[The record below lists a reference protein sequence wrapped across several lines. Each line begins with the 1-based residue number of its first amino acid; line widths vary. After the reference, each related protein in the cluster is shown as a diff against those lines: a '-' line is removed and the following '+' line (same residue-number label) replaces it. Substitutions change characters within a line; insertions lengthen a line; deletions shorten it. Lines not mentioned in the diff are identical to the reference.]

1 MGLGV
6 RIIRGLGVACFV
18 LAVVVLAAT
27 PAVVPTGAAYAQTV
41 NSIVVEGNRRVEA
54 NTIRSYFKPGP
65 DGRIGAFSIDEG
77 YKSLMA
83 TGLFQ
88 DVRIQTGGRIVV
100 TVVENPVINR
110 IQFEGNTRV
119 KDDQLKLEI
128 QSRERGTLSRPVV
141 QSDVQ
146 RIVEVYRRSGRYDVR
161 VNPVIID
168 LPNSRVDLVFEINEG
183 ARTNIRT
190 VDFVGNR
197 AYSGFR
203 LKEVIKT
210 AESGLLPFL
219 QSTNVYDPDRIEAD
233 RELLRRFYLKHG
245 YIDVRILPPTVEFDP
260 GERGFTVKFIIEEGD
275 QFRVGTVD
283 VRSNV
288 RALDPSYVRSRLRVS
303 PGEIFNTEAV
313 EKTVEDMTIEAARQ
327 GFAFAQVRPRADRD
341 TQTHTVNV
349 AFTVE
354 EGARVYIEQI
364 NIRGNIRTRDYVI
377 RREFDVAEG
386 DPYNRALIARAERR
400 LKNLNYFKEVKINTE
415 PGSAPDRVIIN
426 VVLEEQSTGEFS
438 VAGGFSTADGFMGEV
453 SIGERNLLGM
463 GLYAKAA
470 LQYGQHAH
478 GYQLSFVEPY
488 LLGYRVAWGLDFSAK
503 VQQSTQFTSYQT
515 STIGASTRF
524 GFALRE
530 DLSLQLRYSIYQQK
544 VTLPDIL
551 KNCNNLTPNSANGL
565 FPTPDKQGM
574 TDPATGLP
582 FTQNCFQDG
591 EASLAV
597 RRELA
602 NGPVLTSLVGYD
614 LSYNTLD
621 NNRNPTS
628 GMLAILRQDFAG
640 VGGDVSYLRTT
651 ANVRSYYEVLPDVI
665 ALLNLQGGIINGFGG
680 RATNGEGTDLRML
693 DHFQMGPQLVRGFA
707 PSGIGP
713 RDMTQFNFNGTP
725 GDALGGSKY
734 WGASLEFQTPIY
746 FLPKDAGVKFAVFAD
761 AGSLW
766 DYKGPLSWLTGP
778 GATGEVISGSI
789 CNPVPVTGCPLDNG
803 MHIRASAGA
812 GILWASPFGP
822 IRFDFALPFM
832 KEPQD
837 RKQWFRFGGGTTF

>member
-18 LAVVVLAAT
+18 LAGIVLGAA
-27 PAVVPTGAAYAQTV
+27 PAVVPTGVAYAQTV
-41 NSIVVEGNRRVEA
+41 GSIVVEGNRRVEA

-65 DGRIGAFSIDEG
+65 DGRVGAFSIDEA

-83 TGLFQ
+83 TGLFT
-88 DVRIQTGGRIVV
+88 DVRIQTPGGRIVV
-100 TVVENPVINR
+100 SVTENPVINR
-110 IQFEGNTRV
+110 IAFEGNSRV

-146 RIVEVYRRSGRYDVR
+146 RIVEVYRRSGRYDIR

-168 LPNSRVDLVFEINEG
+168 LPNSRVDLVFEVNEG

-190 VDFVGNR
+190 VEFVGNR
-197 AYSGFR
+197 VYSGFR
-203 LKEVIKT
+203 LKEVIRT

-219 QSTNVYDPDRIEAD
+219 QSTNIYDPDRIEAD

-245 YIDVRILPPTVEFDP
+245 YIDVRVLPPVVEFDP
-260 GERGFTVKFIIEEGD
+260 GARGFVVKFVIEEGER
-275 QFRVGTVD
+275 FRVGTVD
-283 VRSNV
+283 VRSSV
-288 RALDPSYVRSRLRVS
+288 RALDPSLVRSRLRVS
-303 PGEIFNTEAV
+303 PGEVFNTEAV

-327 GFAFAQVRPRADRD
+327 GFAFIQVRPRADRD
-341 TQTHTVNV
+341 SQSRTVNL
-349 AFTVE
+349 AFAIE
-354 EGARVYIEQI
+354 DGSRVYIEQI
-364 NIRGNIRTRDYVI
+364 NIRGNIRTRDHVI

-400 LKNLNYFKEVKINTE
+400 LKNLSYFKEVKINTE

-438 VAGGFSTADGFMGEV
+438 LAGGYSTADGFMGEV
-453 SIGERNLLGM
+453 SIGERNLLGL

-470 LQYGQHAH
+470 IQYGQNAS

-488 LLGYRVAWGLDFSAK
+488 LLGYRVAWGLDLSSK
-503 VQQSTQFTSYQT
+503 VQKSTQFTSYET
-515 STIGASTRF
+515 RTIGGGTRF

-530 DLSLQLRYSIYQQK
+530 DLSLQLRYSIFQQK

-551 KNCNNLTPNSANGL
+551 KNCNNVGPDSSLGL
-565 FPTPDKQGM
+565 FPTPDKQA
-574 TDPATGLP
+574 TTIDPATGLP
-582 FTQNCFQDG
+582 FTTNCFADG

-597 RRELA
+597 RRELTA
-602 NGPVLTSLVGYD
+602 GPVLTSLVGYD

-628 GMLAILRQDFAG
+628 GLLATLRQDFAG
-640 VGGDVSYLRTT
+640 VGGDVNYLRTT
-651 ANVRSYYEVLPDVI
+651 ATVRSYYEVLPDVVG
-665 ALLNLQGGIINGFGG
+665 LLNLQGGIINGFGG
-680 RATNGEGTDLRML
+680 KALKDEGVNLRML

-713 RDMTQFNFNGTP
+713 RDLTQFNFNGTP
-725 GDALGGSKY
+725 GDALGGSMY
-734 WGASLEFQTPIY
+734 WGASVEFQTPIY

-761 AGSLW
+761 AGSVW
-766 DYKGPLSWLTGP
+766 NYKGPLAFP
-778 GATGEVISGSI
+778 ATGEFIQGSI
-789 CNPVPVTGCPLDNG
+789 CAPGDTNCPLDNA
-803 MHIRASAGA
+803 MHVRASVGA

-822 IRFDFALPFM
+822 IRFDFAVPLM
-832 KEPQD
+832 KESYD
-837 RKQWFRFGGGTTF
+837 RKQFFRFGGGTTF

>member
-1 MGLGV
+1 LG
-6 RIIRGLGVACFV
+6 
-18 LAVVVLAAT
+18 AA
-27 PAVVPTGAAYAQTV
+27 PAVVPTGVAYAQTV
-41 NSIVVEGNRRVEA
+41 GSIVVEGNRRVEA

-65 DGRIGAFSIDEG
+65 DGRIGAFQIDEG

-88 DVRIQTGGRIVV
+88 DVRIQTTGGRIVV
-100 TVVENPVINR
+100 NVAENPVINR
-110 IQFEGNTRV
+110 IAFEGNSRV

-128 QSRERGTLSRPVV
+128 QSRERGTLSRAVV

-146 RIVEVYRRSGRYDVR
+146 RIVEVYRRSGRYDIR

-168 LPNSRVDLVFEINEG
+168 LPNSRVDLVFEVNEG
-183 ARTNIRT
+183 GRTNIRT
-190 VDFVGNR
+190 VEFVGNR

-203 LKEVIKT
+203 LKEVIRT

-219 QSTNVYDPDRIEAD
+219 QSTNIYDPDRIEAD

-245 YIDVRILPPTVEFDP
+245 YIDVRVMPPVVEFDP
-260 GERGFTVKFIIEEGD
+260 GERGFVVKFVIEEGER
-275 QFRVGTVD
+275 FRVGTVD
-283 VRSNV
+283 VRSSV
-288 RALDPSYVRSRLRVS
+288 RALDPSLVRSRLRVS
-303 PGEIFNTEAV
+303 PGEVFNTEAV

-327 GFAFAQVRPRADRD
+327 GFAFVQVRPRADRD
-341 TQTHTVNV
+341 SQSRTVNI
-349 AFTVE
+349 AFAIE
-354 EGARVYIEQI
+354 DGSRVYIEQI
-364 NIRGNIRTRDYVI
+364 NIRGNVRTRDHVI

-400 LKNLNYFKEVKINTE
+400 LKNLSYFKEVKINTE
-415 PGSAPDRVIIN
+415 PGSAPDRVVIN

-438 VAGGFSTADGFMGEV
+438 VAGGYSTADGFMGEV
-453 SIGERNLLGM
+453 SIGERNLLGL

-470 LQYGQHAH
+470 IQYGQNAS

-488 LLGYRVAWGLDFSAK
+488 LLGYRVAWGLDLSSK
-503 VQQSTQFTSYQT
+503 VQKSTQFTSYET
-515 STIGASTRF
+515 RTIGGSTRF

-530 DLSLQLRYSIYQQK
+530 DLSLQLRYSIFQQK
-544 VTLPDIL
+544 VTLPDVL
-551 KNCNNLTPNSANGL
+551 KNCNNLAPDFVNT
-565 FPTPDKQGM
+565 FPTPDKVNNPFVPPVGATQ
-574 TDPATGLP
+574 TD
-582 FTQNCFQDG
+582 CFADG

-597 RRELA
+597 RRELTQ
-602 NGPVLTSLVGYD
+602 GPVLTSLVGYD

-628 GMLAILRQDFAG
+628 GLLATLRQDFAG
-640 VGGDVSYLRTT
+640 VGGDVNYLRTT
-651 ANVRSYYEVLPDVI
+651 ATVKSYYEVLPDVI
-665 ALLNLQGGIINGFGG
+665 GLLNLQGGIINGFGG
-680 RATNGEGTDLRML
+680 RALKDEGVNLRML

-713 RDMTQFNFNGTP
+713 RDLTQFNFNGTP
-725 GDALGGSKY
+725 GDALGGSMY

-766 DYKGPLSWLTGP
+766 NYKGPLSFP
-778 GATGEVISGSI
+778 ATGEFISGSI
-789 CNPVPVTGCPLDNG
+789 CNPVPATGCPLDNA
-803 MHIRASAGA
+803 MHIRTAVGA

-822 IRFDFALPFM
+822 IRFDFAVPLT
-832 KEPQD
+832 KESYD
-837 RKQWFRFGGGTTF
+837 RKQFFRFGGGTTF

>member
-1 MGLGV
+1 M
-6 RIIRGLGVACFV
+6 IRGLGSACSV
-18 LAVVVLAAT
+18 LAVLVLGAA
-27 PAVVPTGAAYAQTV
+27 PVVVPVGSAYAQTAS
-41 NSIVVEGNRRVEA
+41 SIVVEGNRRVEA

-65 DGRIGAFSIDEG
+65 DGRIGPFQIDEA
-77 YKSLMA
+77 YKALLA

-88 DVRIQTGGRIVV
+88 DVRIQPTAGRIVV
-100 TVVENPVINR
+100 SVVENPVISR
-110 IQFEGNTRV
+110 IAFEGNSRV

-128 QSRERGTLSRPVV
+128 QSRERGTLSRPTV

-190 VDFVGNR
+190 IEFVGNR
-197 AYSGFR
+197 AYSSFR

-219 QSTNVYDPDRIEAD
+219 QSTNIYDPDRIEAD

-245 YIDVRILPPTVEFDP
+245 YIDVRVLAATVEFDA
-260 GERGFTVKFIIEEGD
+260 EARGFVIKFVIEEGE
-275 QFRVGTVD
+275 QFRVGSVD
-283 VRSNV
+283 VRSSV
-288 RALDPSYVRSRLRVS
+288 RALDPGLVRSRLRVS
-303 PGEIFNTEAV
+303 PGDVFNTEAV

-327 GFAFAQVRPRADRD
+327 GFAFSTVRPRADRD
-341 TQTHTVNV
+341 PQKRTVNI
-349 AFTVE
+349 AFTIE
-354 EGARVYIEQI
+354 DGARVYIEQI
-364 NIRGNIRTRDYVI
+364 NIRGNIRTRDHVI

-400 LKNLNYFKEVKINTE
+400 LKNLSYFKDVKIATE

-426 VVLEEQSTGEFS
+426 VSVEEQSTGEFS
-438 VAGGFSTADGFMGEV
+438 VAGGYSTADGFMGEV
-453 SIGERNLLGM
+453 SIGERNLLGL

-470 LQYGQHAH
+470 VQYGQHAQ

-488 LLGYRVAWGLDFSAK
+488 LLGYRIAWGLDLSSK
-503 VQQSTQFTSYQT
+503 VQKSTQFTSYET
-515 STIGASTRF
+515 RTTGGSTRF

-530 DLSLQLRYSIYQQK
+530 DLGLQLRYSLYTQK
-544 VTLPDIL
+544 VSLPDIL
-551 KNCNNLTPNSANGL
+551 RNCNNINPDFINT
-565 FPTPDKQGM
+565 FPTPDKVNNPFPPPAGATQ
-574 TDPATGLP
+574 TD
-582 FTQNCFQDG
+582 CFADG

-597 RRELA
+597 RRELTQ
-602 NGPVLTSLVGYD
+602 GSVLASMVGYD

-628 GMLAILRQDFAG
+628 GLLAIMKQDFAG
-640 VGGDVSYLRTT
+640 VGGDVQYLRTT
-651 ANVRSYYEVLPDVI
+651 ANVRSYYEVMQDVVGM
-665 ALLNLQGGIINGFGG
+665 LNLQGGLITPWGG
-680 RATNGEGTDLRML
+680 KDLRML

-713 RDMTQFNFNGTP
+713 RDLTQYNFNGRP
-725 GDALGGSKY
+725 GDALGGSMY

-766 DYKGPLSWLTGP
+766 NYKGPTSWLPPVP
-778 GATGEVISGSI
+778 GATGEIISGSI
-789 CNPVPVTGCPLDNG
+789 CSTPPCPIDNT
-803 MHIRASAGA
+803 MHVRASVGA

-822 IRFDFALPFM
+822 IRFDFAFPLM
-832 KEPQD
+832 KEPYD
-837 RKQWFRFGGGTTF
+837 RKQYFRFGGGTTF

>member
-6 RIIRGLGVACFV
+6 GIIRGLGVACFV
-18 LAVVVLAAT
+18 LAGLVLGAA
-27 PAVVPTGAAYAQTV
+27 PAIVPTGSAYAQTV

-54 NTIRSYFKPGP
+54 NTIRSYFRPGP
-65 DGRIGAFSIDEG
+65 DGRIGAFQVDEA
-77 YKSLMA
+77 YKALLA
-83 TGLFQ
+83 TGLFE
-88 DVRIQTGGRIVV
+88 DVRIQTTGGRIVV
-100 TVVENPVINR
+100 RVAENPVINR
-110 IQFEGNTRV
+110 IAFEGNTRV

-146 RIVEVYRRSGRYDVR
+146 RVVEVYRRSGRYDVR

-183 ARTNIRT
+183 GRTNIKS

-197 AYSGFR
+197 VYSGFR
-203 LKEVIKT
+203 LKEVIRT
-210 AESGLLPFL
+210 AESGLLSFL
-219 QSTNVYDPDRIEAD
+219 QSNNIYDPDRIEAD

-260 GERGFTVKFIIEEGD
+260 AERGFTVKYIIEEGD

-288 RALDPSYVRSRLRVS
+288 RALDPSYVRSRVRVS

-426 VVLEEQSTGEFS
+426 VNLEEQSTGEFS
-438 VAGGFSTADGFMGEV
+438 VAGGYSTADGFMGEV
-453 SIGERNLLGM
+453 SIGERNLLGL

-470 LQYGQHAH
+470 VQYGQHAQ

-488 LLGYRVAWGLDFSAK
+488 LLGYRVAWGLDLSQK
-503 VQQSTQFTSYQT
+503 VQKSTQFTSYET
-515 STIGASTRF
+515 RTIGAATRF

-544 VTLPDIL
+544 VTLPFTL
-551 KNCNNLTPNSANGL
+551 QNCNNINPDFVNT
-565 FPTPDKQGM
+565 FPTPDKVNNPFVPPAGSVQ
-574 TDPATGLP
+574 TD
-582 FTQNCFQDG
+582 CFADG

-597 RRELA
+597 RRELTQ
-602 NGPVLTSLVGYD
+602 GPVLTSLVGYD

-628 GMLAILRQDFAG
+628 GILATLRQDFAG

-651 ANVRSYYEVLPDVI
+651 ANVRSYYEVLPDVVG
-665 ALLNLQGGIINGFGG
+665 LLNLQGGIINGMGG
-680 RATNGEGTDLRML
+680 KTAKAEGVDLRML

-746 FLPKDAGVKFAVFAD
+746 FLPKDAGVKFALFAD

-778 GATGEVISGSI
+778 GATGEIISGSI
-789 CNPVPVTGCPLDNG
+789 CATPEQKANCPLDNA
-803 MHIRASAGA
+803 MHVRASVGA
-812 GILWASPFGP
+812 GI
-822 IRFDFALPFM
+822 
-832 KEPQD
+832 
-837 RKQWFRFGGGTTF
+837 